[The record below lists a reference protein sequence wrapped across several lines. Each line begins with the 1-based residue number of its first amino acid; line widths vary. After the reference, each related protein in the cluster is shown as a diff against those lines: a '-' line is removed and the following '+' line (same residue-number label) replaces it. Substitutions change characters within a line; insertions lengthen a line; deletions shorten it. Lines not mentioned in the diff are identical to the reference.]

1 MRYVEF
7 GHKMRAYLAEQKKI
21 HPETGEFLTE
31 TDKLVQKIDARVAA
45 RASKIKTLAHVAEMN
60 KDFRKNVLDYEGPD
74 ALEKCTKYTKALVEI
89 GSNQDELV
97 MECRFVVKSL
107 RQRAALL
114 MALDPKVSKI
124 AKEIRAKT
132 QEVLRNPAH
141 HESYD
146 K

>member
-1 MRYVEF
+1 LNDAVIGGFTIERGSRERLGALLLGVYAGSDLVYI
-7 GHKMRAYLAEQKKI
+7 GH
-21 HPETGEFLTE
+21 TG
-31 TDKLVQKIDARVAA
+31 
-45 RASKIKTLAHVAEMN
+45 
-60 KDFRKNVLDYEGPD
+60 

-97 MECRFVVKSL
+97 MECRLVVKSL